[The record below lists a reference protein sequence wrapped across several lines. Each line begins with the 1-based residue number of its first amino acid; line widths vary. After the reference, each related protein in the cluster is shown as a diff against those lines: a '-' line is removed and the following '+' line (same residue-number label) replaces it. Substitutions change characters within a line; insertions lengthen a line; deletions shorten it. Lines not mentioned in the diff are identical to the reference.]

1 MSPVKS
7 KSKSKAGKDQR
18 NATPTTYGTSNHGT
32 GPTGTSATAYN
43 PVSTAS
49 FPSLETALVSNFTPT
64 NGNTHFQKIDDTYEH
79 PSSLQG
85 TVSECDSVS
94 NNGSCSGESEDPK
107 EKVRKS
113 SIGQEGVPGS
123 DNDRREKIRLKN
135 ERKHQRQRER
145 RAQELHNR
153 CCGYLMSKKL
163 ESLAQLLVAMG
174 FSSDRATLALM
185 LNDGKIEESVSW
197 LFEAGEVHT
206 KTTTS
211 NVGLRANLKID
222 VSEELVQV
230 SDMEARYNCSKQEVE
245 RVVVACEGDLRKAEN
260 TLKSQKQES
269 SVSQLKPEQ
278 SAKISGLNLMR
289 SQRLSSVSVSTQQ
302 RQKVEG
308 DFKYS
313 RAASVFPDPQ
323 SKNLLSLHMNHQMA
337 LPVKRW
343 VVSGSSPSATYAMV
357 PSTQV
362 SSSSPSVKI
371 EVQLSSFGNKG
382 RMFHQGMDREPVVM
396 MQQQHPLFR
405 NDKQD
410 PISRGNTSPSGTQG
424 LYANNYPAA
433 ENVRSNGMFLQNHI
447 RGSVAN
453 VNMDQFYQAYYKEHP
468 YVFGHVDSSPS
479 GVGLFCKPM
488 HHTSSPWPSIRWS
501 TTEPSPSLT
510 VPPSLGLFSGQS
522 AATAFSSHSHVDWN
536 SGGMMPEFDYTRVDW
551 TLDCTSLSSKQ
562 GGLRLG
568 ISALSRNISGN
579 RMSNSCMAGLQNVG
593 MSRNT
598 SSFSGLRDWT
608 SPFEGNDIFSLP
620 RSFVTSPPLMR
631 L

>member
-1 MSPVKS
+1 MSPMKS
-7 KSKSKAGKDQR
+7 KSKSKAGKDER
-18 NATPTTYGTSNHGT
+18 NATPTSNHGT
-32 GPTGTSATAYN
+32 VTAYN
-43 PVSTAS
+43 PVSSAFRS
-49 FPSLETALVSNFTPT
+49 METTIVSTFSPT
-64 NGNTHFQKIDDTYEH
+64 DNNSHFRRIDDTYEH

-94 NNGSCSGESEDPK
+94 NNGSCSGESEDHK

-113 SIGQEGVPGS
+113 SIGKDSVPGS

-145 RAQELHNR
+145 RAQELHKR
-153 CCGYLMSKKL
+153 CCGYLMSRKL

-174 FSSDRATLALM
+174 FSSDQATLALM
-185 LNDGKIEESVSW
+185 LNDGKIEESVAW
-197 LFEAGEVHT
+197 LFEANEAHT
-206 KTTTS
+206 KSAS

-222 VSEELVQV
+222 VSEELLQI
-230 SDMEARYNCSKQEVE
+230 SEMEARYNCSKQEVE
-245 RVVVACEGDLRKAEN
+245 RVVVACEGYLHEAEN

-269 SVSQLKPEQ
+269 SVTQLKPEE
-278 SAKISGLNLMR
+278 SAQINGLMR
-289 SQRLSSVSVSTQQ
+289 SQGWPSVSVSTQQ
-302 RQKVEG
+302 RQKGEG

-313 RAASVFPDPQ
+313 SVGDPQ
-323 SKNLLSLHMNHQMA
+323 SKNLLSLHLNHQIA
-337 LPVKRW
+337 QPDKRW
-343 VVSGSSPSATYAMV
+343 VLTRSSPSATYTMA
-357 PSTQV
+357 PSTQL
-362 SSSSPSVKI
+362 SSPSVKI

-382 RMFHQGMDREPVVM
+382 RMFLQGMDREPVVM
-396 MQQQHPLFR
+396 MQRHPLLT
-405 NDKQD
+405 NGKQD
-410 PISRGNTSPSGTQG
+410 PISRVDALSSGTAG
-424 LYANNYPAA
+424 LYANNYPSA

-453 VNMDQFYQAYYKEHP
+453 GNLEQFYQAYYKEHP
-468 YVFGHVDSSPS
+468 YVFGHVDSSS
-479 GVGLFCKPM
+479 SEVGFFCKPM
-488 HHTSSPWPSIRWS
+488 HTSSPWPSIRWS
-501 TTEPSPSLT
+501 TSAPSPSLT

-522 AATAFSSHSHVDWN
+522 AARTFSSHSNVDWN
-536 SGGMMPEFDYTRVDW
+536 TGGMMPEFDYTRVDW

-562 GGLRLG
+562 GGLRVG

-579 RMSNSCMAGLQNVG
+579 RMSNSCMARLQNVG

-598 SSFSGLRDWT
+598 SSFGGLREWT

>member
-32 GPTGTSATAYN
+32 GLTGTSATAYN
-43 PVSTAS
+43 PFSSAS
-49 FPSLETALVSNFTPT
+49 FPSLETALFSTFTST
-64 NGNTHFQKIDDTYEH
+64 NGNSHFQKIDDTYEH

-113 SIGQEGVPGS
+113 SFGQEGVPGS
-123 DNDRREKIRLKN
+123 DNERREKIRLKN

-185 LNDGKIEESVSW
+185 LNHGKIEESVSW
-197 LFEAGEVHT
+197 MFEASEAHT
-206 KTTTS
+206 KTTS
-211 NVGLRANLKID
+211 NVGVRANLKID
-222 VSEELVQV
+222 VSKELVQV

-245 RVVVACEGDLRKAEN
+245 RVVIACEGDLRKAEN

-269 SVSQLKPEQ
+269 SVSQLKTEQ
-278 SAKISGLNLMR
+278 SAKFSGLMR
-289 SQRLSSVSVSTQQ
+289 SQRLPSVSVSSQQ
-302 RQKVEG
+302 RQKGEG

-313 RAASVFPDPQ
+313 RVGSSASVFPDPQ
-323 SKNLLSLHMNHQMA
+323 SKNLLYHQMS
-337 LPVKRW
+337 LPVKRC
-343 VVSGSSPSATYAMV
+343 VVSGSSPSATYATA

-362 SSSSPSVKI
+362 SSPSVKI

-382 RMFHQGMDREPVVM
+382 RMFHKGMDREPLVM
-396 MQQQHPLFR
+396 MQQHPLFR
-405 NDKQD
+405 NGKQD
-410 PISRGNTSPSGTQG
+410 PISRGNASPSGTRG

-468 YVFGHVDSSPS
+468 YVFGHVDSSSS
-479 GVGLFCKPM
+479 GVGFFCKPT
-488 HHTSSPWPSIRWS
+488 HTSSPWPSIRWS
-501 TTEPSPSLT
+501 TNAPSPSLT
-510 VPPSLGLFSGQS
+510 VPPSLGLFSGQTG
-522 AATAFSSHSHVDWN
+522 ARAFSSHSHVDWN
-536 SGGMMPEFDYTRVDW
+536 TGAMMPEFDYTRVDW

-568 ISALSRNISGN
+568 ISSNISGN
-579 RMSNSCMAGLQNVG
+579 RMRNSCMAGLQNVC

-598 SSFSGLRDWT
+598 SSFSGLKEWT